1 MRSAGKNFFFLSS
14 AEIVSKIFGFLT
26 TAYLAR
32 KVGVDGFG
40 DYGFVLAVYAYFA
53 LLANPG
59 YDIIGARET
68 ARSDDEHP
76 GILSSF
82 FLLKSGSAVISFV
95 LLLLVC
101 LFVPFSSAVRQ
112 LLLLQGLVLFTV
124 PFTFQFYFRAHN
136 QMHIVAVSRFA
147 QSTLYFLFV
156 IAGVQNAA
164 DLPQVPVF
172 FAVASALAII
182 PMAGILWK
190 SIFGIHA
197 MQWER
202 LRAYAVSAVT
212 VGAASMC
219 IQVYLNIDTVM
230 LGFFKTSHE
239 VGLYTS
245 AYKIVTLASA
255 VPNLLFASYLPYL
268 VSLKSTGTW
277 QWKKFALTMLIIGL
291 PTGIMTGI
299 YAPELVTILYGSAY
313 DGAVLPLRILSI
325 NITAVFMSIA
335 FAQPLLLLGKE
346 KKYLS
351 IVAWSAG
358 FNLLLNVFL
367 IPLYGMTGAA
377 LATVFAET
385 LVAVR
390 SWRALRLE
398 VPLNFTK
405 EVLSILGIT
414 AIALL
419 AMGLCIFIFLHSL
432 SISGIAFIAAYGIL
446 MTRWYMH
453 REGMNEV

>member
-14 AEIVSKIFGFLT
+14 AEIVSKILGFLT

-32 KVGVDGFG
+32 KIGVDGFG

-68 ARSDDEHP
+68 SHSENEQS
-76 GILSSF
+76 GLLTSF

-101 LFVPFSSAVRQ
+101 LLVPFSSAVQQ
-112 LLLLQGLVLFTV
+112 LLMLQGLVLFTI

-136 QMHIVAVSRFA
+136 QMHIVAISRFT
-147 QSTLYFLFV
+147 QSVLYFLFV
-156 IAGVQNAA
+156 VAGVQNAA
-164 DLPQVPVF
+164 DLPHVPVF

-182 PMAGILWK
+182 PMAGILRK
-190 SIFGIHA
+190 SFAGIHA
-197 MQWER
+197 MQWEQ
-202 LRAYAVSAVT
+202 LRTYAVSAVT
-212 VGAASMC
+212 VGAASIC
-219 IQVYLNIDTVM
+219 IQVYLNIDTVL
-230 LGFFKTSHE
+230 LGIYKTSHE

-268 VSLKSTGTW
+268 VSIKNASTKE
-277 QWKKFALTMLIIGL
+277 WKIFALTMLIIGL
-291 PTGIMTGI
+291 PTGIIIGI
-299 YAPELVTILYGSAY
+299 YAPELITLLYGSVY
-313 DGAVLPLRILSI
+313 GGAVIPLRLLSI
-325 NITAVFMSIA
+325 DIIAVFMSIA

-358 FNLLLNVFL
+358 LNLFLNVFL

-377 LATVFAET
+377 LATIVAET

-390 SWRALRLE
+390 SWKALSLE
-398 VPLNFTK
+398 IPLNFTK
-405 EVLSILGIT
+405 EVLSILRIAGV
-414 AIALL
+414 ALL
-419 AMGLCIFIFLHSL
+419 VMGLCVFIFLFSL
-432 SISGIAFIAAYGIL
+432 SISGFAFIAVYGIL
-446 MTRWYMH
+446 MTRWYV
-453 REGMNEV
+453 RRKGMNEE